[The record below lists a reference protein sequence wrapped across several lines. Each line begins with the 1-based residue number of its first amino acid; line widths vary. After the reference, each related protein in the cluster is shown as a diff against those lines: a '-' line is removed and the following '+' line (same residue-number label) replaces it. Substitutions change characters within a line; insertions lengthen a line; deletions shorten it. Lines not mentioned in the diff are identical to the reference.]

1 MEEYEIAVVGA
12 GPIGIEVGAALKRA
26 GISFIQFEK
35 GALAEVIT
43 RWPRNTQFFSS
54 PEWIAIAGI
63 PIQTAG
69 QEIITGRN
77 LSGLSAPSGRNSEP
91 THQDLRGGS

>member
-1 MEEYEIAVVGA
+1 VHQYEIAVVA
-12 GPIGIEVGAALKRA
+12 PGPIGIEVGAAPQEGRESPSSSSK
-26 GISFIQFEK
+26 E

-69 QEIITGRN
+69 QEIMSPEKPIWPICAKWSR
-77 LSGLSAPSGRNSEP
+77 L
-91 THQDLRGGS
+91 